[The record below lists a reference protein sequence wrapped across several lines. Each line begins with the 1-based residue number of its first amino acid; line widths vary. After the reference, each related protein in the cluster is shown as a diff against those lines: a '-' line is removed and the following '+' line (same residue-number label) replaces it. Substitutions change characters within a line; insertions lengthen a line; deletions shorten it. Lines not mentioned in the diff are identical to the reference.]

1 MDPNSI
7 LLVTITVLV
16 ALMTIGVWGILF
28 ALVKSQ
34 SGSNA
39 ERTAAI
45 RGISEECAE
54 ADKVLSSSSAKT
66 MNAHT
71 LRSAL
76 APRIDHI
83 QKMLTA
89 NMHLLDVY
97 FVKYTESRLAAFS
110 AILSSSEPAGVF
122 PIDKFLSEAK
132 PAGEGADKQEEG
144 PKDALAQGLEQ
155 RLRAE
160 PSPHETVLV
169 KEQDQQEPPAMDLR
183 TGIITVAQEEA
194 SPPVVKKPSAAE
206 KAPER
211 LVKRSAAQQP
221 KKMPEPG
228 QAPAAKP
235 APSPAPSAAAA
246 EEVFDF
252 EKEISAHPRVA
263 PAEYGHS
270 SLSPF
275 GPTGT
280 RGVDVPLARDFQGS
294 EAPDTKIL
302 QTDKT
307 MRYDKEEL
315 TGYAGMPESIVVE
328 GGEPVKAKAAAPKK
342 TDAVHAPDAD
352 RDAKRED
359 AMISGED
366 IENTLDSFFGLGDK

>member
-54 ADKVLSSSSAKT
+54 ADKVLSSSAAKT

-76 APRIDHI
+76 APRIDRV
-83 QKMLTA
+83 QKLLAA
-89 NMHLLDVY
+89 NMHILDVY

-110 AILSSSEPAGVF
+110 ATLSSSESAGVF
-122 PIDKFLSEAK
+122 PIDKFLSETK
-132 PAGEGADKQEEG
+132 PAGEGADKQETG
-144 PKDALAQGLEQ
+144 PTDVLAQDLKQ
-155 RLRAE
+155 RLQAE

-169 KEQDQQEPPAMDLR
+169 NEQEQQEPPAMDLR

-194 SPPVVKKPSAAE
+194 SPPVAKKP
-206 KAPER
+206 ER
-211 LVKRSAAQQP
+211 VMKKPAVQQP

-235 APSPAPSAAAA
+235 APSAAPSAAAA
-246 EEVFDF
+246 EEAFDF
-252 EKEISAHPRVA
+252 EKEISAHPRRA
-263 PAEYGHS
+263 PAEFGHS

-294 EAPDTKIL
+294 DAPDTKIL
-302 QTDKT
+302 QSDKT

-342 TDAVHAPDAD
+342 TDAVHAGPDAD
-352 RDAKRED
+352 RNAKHED